1 MQLSVFSLKPTLA
14 LNLSNDSG
22 IVKYP
27 LSNVGS
33 GTMLKQI
40 HYFIHIIIFHTHDFC
55 CLDGLNIGIVSK
67 ESTKSC
73 ARMTSE

>member
-1 MQLSVFSLKPTLA
+1 MPLSVFSFKPTLA
-14 LNLSNDSG
+14 LNLSDSG

-33 GTMLKQI
+33 VKMLKQI